1 LKQPAGQK
9 KVIIIGAGISGLS
22 AGCYLQRC
30 GFKTEIFEKHD
41 LPGGLCTSWTIGD
54 YTFDGCLQWL
64 LGSDEGNSFYK
75 MWNEILDMPAIKFIN
90 HTYRIL
96 LEVEKN
102 ENKYGNKLF
111 YYYNDLNRFEQY
123 LLDLS
128 PEDGRLIR
136 DFISDVRYLQRF
148 DLPPVLKDEGW
159 WKNLK
164 IRLGMVH
171 YTGILFKFLKLKN
184 ETNKTFA
191 RKFKSPFLAE
201 VFDQLYDQFEVNML
215 VVMFPM
221 AAYDLQS
228 AGYPEGGSLE
238 FARKIEQSYLSAGG
252 LIHYKTPVLKINAE
266 DKAANSIIVR
276 NNQVHQADYYISS
289 CDWKFTIQQLLDSKY
304 DSRRQKLLIEHS
316 EFIPYFSSIQCSFG
330 VKCTLHELPHFTRFP
345 LDTPIDSPDGMIYH
359 RFEVHVFNY
368 DRTLAPENKTCIVV
382 NFYTEHSAY
391 WIDLRKTKRVE
402 YRSRKQEFIQQVKSI
417 LAEKIPHFDEHLE
430 VEDMTTPATY
440 LRYTNNWLGSTQGW
454 LPHQNIL
461 RSTPVSLNIP
471 GLDNVFMASHWN
483 QPGGGLPIAISKGR
497 EVAALLCKKEGVKF
511 L

>member
-1 LKQPAGQK
+1 
-9 KVIIIGAGISGLS
+9 
-22 AGCYLQRC
+22 LQ
-30 GFKTEIFEKHD
+30 
-41 LPGGLCTSWTIGD
+41 
-54 YTFDGCLQWL
+54 Y
-64 LGSDEGNSFYK
+64 
-75 MWNEILDMPAIKFIN
+75 
-90 HTYRIL
+90 
-96 LEVEKN
+96 
-102 ENKYGNKLF
+102 
-111 YYYNDLNRFEQY
+111 
-123 LLDLS
+123 S
-128 PEDGRLIR
+128 P
-136 DFISDVRYLQRF
+136 
-148 DLPPVLKDEGW
+148 
-159 WKNLK
+159 
-164 IRLGMVH
+164 
-171 YTGILFKFLKLKN
+171 
-184 ETNKTFA
+184 
-191 RKFKSPFLAE
+191 
-201 VFDQLYDQFEVNML
+201 
-215 VVMFPM
+215 
-221 AAYDLQS
+221 
-228 AGYPEGGSLE
+228 
-238 FARKIEQSYLSAGG
+238 
-252 LIHYKTPVLKINAE
+252 
-266 DKAANSIIVR
+266 
-276 NNQVHQADYYISS
+276 
-289 CDWKFTIQQLLDSKY
+289 IQQLLDSKY

-345 LDTPIDSPDGMIYH
+345 LDTPIASPDGMIYH

-417 LAEKIPHFDEHLE
+417 LVEKIPHFDEHLE